1 MATSR
6 IPAADAAS
14 EGVDAIV
21 SGFERFGYIADRS
34 LATALYLVT
43 KLRKP
48 ILVEGHAGLGKTEVA
63 KVLAAFLG
71 ARLIRLQ
78 CYEGLDV
85 SSAVYEWNY
94 QKQLL
99 AIKIEEG
106 SDKTV
111 EEKEKHIF
119 SREFLLER
127 PLLQSILVEDASPVL
142 LIDEIDRADEA
153 FEAFLLELLSDY
165 QITIPEMGTIH
176 AKHVPYVVLTSNRS
190 RELGD
195 ALKRRCLYQWIDYP
209 NPEKEMKIVRTRL
222 PGIEEE
228 LARQVVEYVQ
238 SVRGLN
244 LSKPPGIAETLDCAE
259 ALLALGKLRLNEE
272 AMEQTLG
279 CISKSVEDSA
289 KVKAAGSRPTL

>member
-1 MATSR
+1 
-6 IPAADAAS
+6 
-14 EGVDAIV
+14 
-21 SGFERFGYIADRS
+21 
-34 LATALYLVT
+34 
-43 KLRKP
+43 
-48 ILVEGHAGLGKTEVA
+48 
-63 KVLAAFLG
+63 
-71 ARLIRLQ
+71 
-78 CYEGLDV
+78 
-85 SSAVYEWNY
+85 
-94 QKQLL
+94 
-99 AIKIEEG
+99 
-106 SDKTV
+106 
-111 EEKEKHIF
+111 
-119 SREFLLER
+119 
-127 PLLQSILVEDASPVL
+127 VEDASPVL

-195 ALKRRCLYQWIDYP
+195 ALQRRCLYQWIDYP

>member
-6 IPAADAAS
+6 IPAPDAAS

-21 SGFERFGYIADRS
+21 SGFERLGYIADRS

-48 ILVEGHAGLGKTEVA
+48 ILVEGHAGLGKTDVA

-209 NPEKEMKIVRTRL
+209 NPEKEMKIVRIRL

-259 ALLALGKLRLNEE
+259 ALLALGKLRLDEE

-289 KVKAAGSRPTL
+289 KVKAAGSRPTQ

>member
-195 ALKRRCLYQWIDYP
+195 ALQRRCLYQWIDYP